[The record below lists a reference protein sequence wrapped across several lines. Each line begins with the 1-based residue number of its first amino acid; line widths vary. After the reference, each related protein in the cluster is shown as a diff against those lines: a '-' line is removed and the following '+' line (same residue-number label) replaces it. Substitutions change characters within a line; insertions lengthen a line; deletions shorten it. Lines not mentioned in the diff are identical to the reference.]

1 MTHNN
6 NAENDARVP
15 PATGLPGREA
25 SPVMD
30 DIPMNNAIT
39 GLLKTP
45 ASLVRRINED
55 DSLPGLALQLL
66 FWGLLFHAAYG
77 FAMALFT
84 SSQVALVT
92 ACKAPIIALCSILL
106 CIPSLYVF
114 SCVAGRTVSLTQT
127 LALGSATVAM
137 TGLLLIGLTP
147 ISWLFSVSTSSLRFV
162 VLMNVTAWA
171 ISVSFCSRIF
181 RILGAVD
188 PRKGLSGSEWWL
200 IIYIVVSL
208 QMATTMRPLL
218 TISDAGWREPE
229 KKFFLAHFGDSMRKQ
244 QNRGGANE
252 IRSKQ

>member
-1 MTHNN
+1 
-6 NAENDARVP
+6 
-15 PATGLPGREA
+15 
-25 SPVMD
+25 MD
-30 DIPMNNAIT
+30 DIPINNAIT

-92 ACKAPIIALCSILL
+92 ACKAPIISLCSILL
-106 CIPSLYVF
+106 CMPSLYVF

-188 PRKGLSGSEWWL
+188 PQKGLSGSEWWL

-218 TISDAGWREPE
+218 TISDAGWRDPE
-229 KKFFLAHFGDSMRKQ
+229 KKFFLAHLGDSMRKQ
-244 QNRGGANE
+244 QNRGRANE